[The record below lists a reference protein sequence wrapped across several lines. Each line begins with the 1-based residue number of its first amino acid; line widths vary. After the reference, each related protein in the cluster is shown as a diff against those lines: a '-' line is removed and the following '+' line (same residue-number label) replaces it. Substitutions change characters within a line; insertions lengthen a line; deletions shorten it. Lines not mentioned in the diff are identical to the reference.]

1 MANTLSPWYA
11 MTAAIGNIFR
21 RKGTQSAAPSSYS
34 APSAAP
40 VTLDSAM
47 QVSAFWS
54 CVRLIAE
61 TIGSLPF
68 VMYERNGDVRTVAED
83 HPLSLLFGD
92 RVNRYQSRQEFFETL
107 ALNLA
112 TSGNA
117 YALIQRAGT
126 KVVGLLPLMSG
137 QVEVKA
143 LDGGALAYCYQE
155 DGAVRVFAEDNIWH
169 LKLFGNGVI
178 GLSPL
183 AYARNSVGMAIAG
196 ETRTGNLWRNGGKP
210 TGVLMLDKILKPE
223 QREQLRNEF
232 KELREGESDRLMVL
246 EAGAKYE
253 TISLSPQDMELL
265 DSRRFQIEDIARF
278 LGVPSVLIND
288 TSATT
293 VWGSGI
299 SQIVA
304 GWYKLG
310 LRPYL
315 ERFQTGARLKL
326 LTPAERLKYEFE
338 FDFRALLRIDPKDHM
353 TTLVSGV
360 SNGLLTR
367 NEARLEL
374 GKPPMDGANELTAQ
388 VNLVPL
394 DELANATGVT
404 NGQGPDQTA
413 GA

>member
-1 MANTLSPWYA
+1 MANVLSPWYA
-11 MTAAIGNIFR
+11 LTAAVGNIFR
-21 RKGTQSAAPSSYS
+21 TRGTQSPAPSGYS
-34 APSAAP
+34 APSPAP
-40 VTLDSAM
+40 VTLETAM
-47 QVSAFWS
+47 QVSAFWA

-68 VMYERNGDVRTVAED
+68 VMYERSGDVRVASD
-83 HPLSLLFGD
+83 HPLALLFAD
-92 RVNRYQSRQEFFETL
+92 KVNRYQSRQEFFETL

-117 YALIQRAGT
+117 YTLIQRLGT
-126 KVVGLLPLMSG
+126 KIIGLLPLMSG
-137 QVEVKA
+137 QVEVKS
-143 LDGGALAYCYQE
+143 LEGGGLAYCYVE
-155 DGAVRVFAEDNIWH
+155 DGVVRVFSEENVWH

-196 ETRTGNLWRNGGKP
+196 ETRTGKLWANGGKP
-210 TGVLMLDKILKPE
+210 SGVLLIDKLLTEP
-223 QREQLRNEF
+223 QRDQMRNEF
-232 KELREGESDRLMVL
+232 KGLREGNVDELMVL

-315 ERFQTGARLKL
+315 ERFQTGAKLKL
-326 LTPAERLKYEFE
+326 LTPAERQKYEFE

-353 TTLVSGV
+353 ATLTQGV
-360 SNGLLTR
+360 GSGLLTR
-367 NEARLEL
+367 NEARVEL
-374 GKPPMDGANELTAQ
+374 GKAPMTGADELTVQ
-388 VNLVPL
+388 VNLTPI
-394 DELANATGVT
+394 ELLGAATNVT
-404 NGQGPDQTA
+404 NKPQE
-413 GA
+413 

>member
-1 MANTLSPWYA
+1 MANPLTPWYA
-11 MTAAIGNIFR
+11 LTSAVGNIFR
-21 RKGTQSAAPSSYS
+21 RLGAQSPAPNSYS
-34 APSAAP
+34 APSPAP
-40 VTLDSAM
+40 VTLETAM

-61 TIGSLPF
+61 TIGALPF
-68 VMYERNGDVRTVAED
+68 VMYERVGDVRTAVDD
-83 HPLSLLFGD
+83 HPLSLLFKD
-92 RVNRYQSRQEFFETL
+92 KVNRYQSRQEFFETV
-107 ALNLA
+107 ALNLC
-112 TSGNA
+112 TSGNG
-117 YALIQRAGT
+117 YALKQFAGT
-126 KVVGLLPLMSG
+126 KLVGLLPLMSG
-137 QVEVKA
+137 QVEVKS
-143 LDGGALAYCYQE
+143 LQGGGLVYCYTE
-155 DGAVRVFAEDNIWH
+155 DGVVRVFAEENIWH

-196 ETRTGNLWRNGGKP
+196 ETRTGNLWSNGGKP
-210 TGVLMLDKILKPE
+210 TGVLLIDKVLKPE
-223 QREQLRNEF
+223 QRDQMRNEF
-232 KELREGESDRLMVL
+232 KELREGDTDRLMVL

-315 ERFQTGARLKL
+315 ERFQTGAKLSL
-326 LTPAERLKYEFE
+326 LTPADRLKYEFE
-338 FDFRALLRIDPKDHM
+338 FDFRALLRIDPKEHM
-353 TTLVSGV
+353 TTLSQGV
-360 SNGLLTR
+360 TNGLLTR
-367 NEARLEL
+367 NEARIEL
-374 GKPPMDGANELTAQ
+374 GKAPMTGADELTVQ
-388 VNLVPL
+388 INLSPL
-394 DELANATGVT
+394 DALGKATGVT
-404 NGQGPDQTA
+404 DKPQE
-413 GA
+413 